1 MGQISVHRGLKELK
15 LLSSRIS
22 KTIQDSQFIGVIKGN
37 AKVVKGQDV
46 EEFKR
51 DIQGSYQ
58 SVIALIN
65 RRARIKSAIVL
76 SNAGVEAG
84 TKLRRIKVAGQ
95 EWTVAEAIEY
105 KSSVSYEVELLNA
118 MKAQYS
124 EAQTT
129 IEREN
134 LKAEARFDEY
144 VNTMLGKDA
153 KQKLTPDELDSFR
166 TKFDEVNKFSLIDPL
181 AIKKKIA
188 DLDEKIDAFLLDVDT
203 VLSEDNGITLIEV
216 AD

>member
-1 MGQISVHRGLKELK
+1 MGQMSVHRGLKELK

-188 DLDEKIDAFLLDVDT
+188 DLDKKIDDFLLDVDT

>member
-1 MGQISVHRGLKELK
+1 MGQMSVHRGLKELK

>member
-188 DLDEKIDAFLLDVDT
+188 DLDKKIDDFLLDVDT